1 MTDCPDANARDLLP
15 AFVHGRLD
23 AGTRATVEAHLASC
37 DDCRAEVAL
46 LRELRGVV
54 GGAPRMDVRA
64 IVAALP
70 ASRAPARRSWTR
82 WRAAAA
88 IVVLVAGGATVALR
102 HRHDA
107 PAPAVAVAANPSV
120 VAPAVAPQPSP
131 QGEPESAVAAATAPR
146 APAPT
151 SSTTSTTAPVLRIA
165 SAVTGER
172 ELAMGGDAINDLNDR
187 ELATLLKDIES
198 LDAVPSVEVDN
209 VPLAPIAPSAPAG
222 AVR

>member
-1 MTDCPDANARDLLP
+1 MTDCPDADVRDLLP

-46 LRELRGVV
+46 LRDLRGVV
-54 GGAPRMDVRA
+54 GGTPRVDVRA

-70 ASRAPARRSWTR
+70 AYQAPARRSWTA
-82 WRAAAA
+82 WRTAAA
-88 IVVLVAGGATVALR
+88 IALLVAGGSAVALLN
-102 HRHDA
+102 RHDA
-107 PAPAVAVAANPSV
+107 PAPTVVVGSVPAVIVPAPPRPAPQVEPDSAVVAV
-120 VAPAVAPQPSP
+120 
-131 QGEPESAVAAATAPR
+131 TAPVV
-146 APAPT
+146 PAPV
-151 SSTTSTTAPVLRIA
+151 SSTTSTPAPVRRVA

-209 VPLAPIAPSAPAG
+209 VPLAPIAPGAPGG
-222 AVR
+222 AAP